1 MNEEV
6 GKGFA
11 RQVTKSNLAKFA
23 PLLRDRVR
31 EPTESSPASGTAEV
45 QEAQSLFDGSK
56 VRVSLPFTF
65 PSSMSGITT
74 ATKTC
79 GTDPESS
86 EGEDSDDPVVSHPV
100 LVAEI
105 PGPGRWSQASFS
117 RDFFFGFFG
126 GRSVDLTYID
136 AQGAFIQETANPI
149 VKASSNYCY
158 ELRAAVGLNYP
169 SRNTGRPIGVF
180 VRVGPEQFQ
189 YRLVMPSDQD
199 HTLLDMFLADN
210 WEGPAGRMRRITTDL
225 DALLGTWPAAQL
237 PFVVS
242 GTTGS

>member
-31 EPTESSPASGTAEV
+31 KPTEPSPTSGTAEV

-65 PSSMSGITT
+65 SSSMSGITT
-74 ATKTC
+74 ATKTA
-79 GTDPESS
+79 GTDPGSS

-117 RDFFFGFFG
+117 KDDF
-126 GRSVDLTYID
+126 
-136 AQGAFIQETANPI
+136 
-149 VKASSNYCY
+149 
-158 ELRAAVGLNYP
+158 
-169 SRNTGRPIGVF
+169 
-180 VRVGPEQFQ
+180 
-189 YRLVMPSDQD
+189 
-199 HTLLDMFLADN
+199 
-210 WEGPAGRMRRITTDL
+210 RRIL
-225 DALLGTWPAAQL
+225 RWPLG
-237 PFVVS
+237 
-242 GTTGS
+242 